1 MFCFIQLG
9 DVLSRETIVQLDNS
23 GRLARNLDRPPLK
36 DTIQEVIQF
45 LDSLLII
52 MVHGCFIV
60 ILNGTLKWECRY

>member
-36 DTIQEVIQF
+36 DTIQEVIKF
-45 LDSLLII
+45 LD
-52 MVHGCFIV
+52 
-60 ILNGTLKWECRY
+60 